1 MVPTPYLN
9 MGLVWVK
16 YGFSLGSVR
25 VGKNQV
31 FTIKPGFSSEF
42 YGLVRVKYGFSTG
55 SVRVFFPTLF
65 FSEKFLSYT
74 MLCYMFDYGRLLN
87 LSQTLTDM
95 GNPHHSCSGMNGSQ
109 S

>member
-55 SVRVFFPTLF
+55 SVRVFSQPF
-65 FSEKFLSYT
+65 FFRKILIIYDA
-74 MLCYMFDYGRLLN
+74 MLYV
-87 LSQTLTDM
+87 
-95 GNPHHSCSGMNGSQ
+95 
-109 S
+109 